1 MLRGT
6 KPVSLLCAM
15 DSTSTSLS
23 PLNVLGNIPTNLFWL
38 MSKTSTWLSF
48 PMSAGKHPVRLLLIR
63 TNSFKV
69 FPIWPML
76 PGTHPWKWLFAK
88 TTTEAGEFPRFSG
101 IVDVN
106 LLLFKKIASSVLLKS
121 SGGNSPSKSLNL
133 RSRYLIS
140 GIDKMVV
147 GNGPTKRLLLISSS
161 CRSFNLEKLFG
172 RIPQNLFEFICKSAR
187 SVNNPNSEGI

>member
-6 KPVSLLCAM
+6 KPVSLLPAM
-15 DSTSTSLS
+15 DNTSTSLS
-23 PLNVLGNIPTNLFWL
+23 PLKVLGNTPTKLFWL
-38 MSKTSTWLSF
+38 TSNTSTWLSL
-48 PMSAGKHPVRLLLIR
+48 PMSAGKHPVMLLLIA

-76 PGTHPWKWLFAK
+76 PGMHPCKWLLAK
-88 TTTEAGEFPRFSG
+88 TTTEAGDFPRFSG
-101 IVDVN
+101 IVDTN

-121 SGGNSPSKSLNL
+121 SQGNSPSKSLNL
-133 RSRYLIS
+133 RSRYLMS
-140 GIDKMVV
+140 GIDRTGV

-161 CRSFNLEKLFG
+161 CKSFSLEKLFG

-187 SVNNPNSEGI
+187 SVNNPNSGGM